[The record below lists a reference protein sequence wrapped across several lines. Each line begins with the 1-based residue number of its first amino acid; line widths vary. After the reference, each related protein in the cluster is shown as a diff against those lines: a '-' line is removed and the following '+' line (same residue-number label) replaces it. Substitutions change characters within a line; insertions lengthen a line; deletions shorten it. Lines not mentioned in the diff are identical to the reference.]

1 MQVKLY
7 GSINDYLKFLTFLGK
22 FGGAV
27 GNFNA
32 HVVALPVE
40 LDPQQLADRLYNTYK
55 CVVKGEYIDPDLMI
69 SFDSDGLD
77 DIQGLRS
84 ELCRLPRKLDNDTGL
99 EQLLSKKEMK
109 TLGIDSPNMADPV
122 MMSLFIPTVKKK
134 RKELK
139 YNKMSIA

>member
-1 MQVKLY
+1 ML
-7 GSINDYLKFLTFLGK
+7 
-22 FGGAV
+22 
-27 GNFNA
+27 
-32 HVVALPVE
+32 
-40 LDPQQLADRLYNTYK
+40 
-55 CVVKGEYIDPDLMI
+55 

-84 ELCRLPRKLDNDTGL
+84 ELCRLPRKLDNDNGL

-109 TLGIDSPNMADPV
+109 AMGIDSPNMADPV

-139 YNKMSIA
+139 YHKMSIA